1 MAAKINER
9 LKDLLLEAGQGTAMN
24 MATGMSP
31 KRALL
36 SSVGDMALSKVLGP
50 AAGVATIF
58 LGISRT
64 LAAIIRQSN
73 VWGRG
78 MERMRSLEQIESG
91 FATIL
96 KSAALAKER
105 MRELSHFAINSPF
118 KVDEVMDAARSLELL
133 TKGAYAS
140 RGALTEVGDAAAAA
154 NQSIGDTAFV
164 VGKLYNFLQSGRS
177 IQNLS
182 FRLQNMGIISGEL
195 QNKLELMQ
203 NSGAGFTQMWAAV
216 QQELGRAKGGMAD
229 NMRSLE
235 GLQQRLQNV
244 RDSLAAK
251 YGESFIDQEKNAIYA
266 TIKATEALS
275 PVMKTI
281 GRDVSL
287 VTGVWRGWTADLKKS
302 AFETWG
308 FAGALQKLWA
318 GFTVAG
324 GGILAAAG
332 VGLAKFATGVT
343 KGSVALHSMKKLGR
357 GTTVAKS
364 LNARADEQLAASGA
378 MRDQAMG
385 ALLTGSYLE
394 AGQLGVQSAAQRGM
408 AFVSS
413 VRAESAGAARI
424 AGLGA
429 GLRAAR
435 AARAGG
441 QMVAGGAEGA
451 RSRAGGVG
459 SGALVLEVAAAQAVQ
474 MAMMKA
480 ATATAAKAT
489 ATTLLGKAAKT
500 TVSVL
505 GSLVT
510 SLGRGLLALG
520 PWGWAAAAAGAA
532 VMVLGRKMLGM
543 HEAAKAFDEMGKAA
557 ADANRALREQVKNIS
572 TIEDKQAALAS
583 SFKRLRNVQSQLA
596 ETKDPEQRR
605 FLKNEEQMAKRR
617 IEFVSRIDPRKLGR
631 NKQQQE
637 IEGQRR
643 YFEQYEAPRMELAF
657 GEGIA
662 SPAGRLALA
671 QADLELVQKNR
682 QKVQGM
688 EEAAASF
695 SATAEGAELER
706 LIAERASYSEMTNAG
721 SEVDRLNEEVET
733 KKSSYETAATTAAQY
748 VFEAGSDR
756 ALAARRTAKESF
768 DSYQEAK
775 RRRDELVEMS
785 KEGNEPKLREYLQKR
800 AAALTPRIEALQR
813 LSPEPGVAA
822 ALLAKDARD
831 RGDIK
836 GAQAI
841 EEQGMADAQLRQAY
855 GGAAGAAE
863 EKKAALK
870 KKSAEIELAAYRSAM
885 ELERALLD
893 EKELGYMAEQRA
905 ADARV
910 AAAKRDLALARE
922 KAGVLKAMG
931 QDDAGIV
938 DEAKRRVAVAVRDR
952 AVVGAQHTEARR
964 QAEAPLKE
972 MEARNAIGVAMLGGN
987 VEQAAYLQD
996 EEKRRQLTE
1005 RLYNAR
1011 VQGLQSGLGGD
1022 EAVEIEKRK
1031 IMAEQQA
1038 EFLSQY
1044 RAEQEQALA
1053 TVTDPGERKRIER
1066 GLSFRN
1072 RISELIAGGM
1082 EENAARSKAEGEF
1095 GGYSSDLSA
1104 ADSAAGFFLAGR
1116 GNVEGRLATDMANF
1130 NANMISPSATAEEQA
1145 RKSTSLTDVLK
1156 SLDQKIKDADAVLVM
1171 KEGGR

>member
-9 LKDLLLEAGQGTAMN
+9 LKDLLEAGQGTAIG

-31 KRALL
+31 QRALL
-36 SSVGDMALSKVLGP
+36 SSAGDMMLTKVLGP

-64 LAAIIRQSN
+64 LAAIIRQSD

-118 KVDEVMDAARSLELL
+118 KVDEVMHAARSLELL

-182 FRLQNMGIISGEL
+182 FHLQNMGIISGEL

-343 KGSVALHSMKKLGR
+343 KGGVALRSMKKLGR
-357 GTTVAKS
+357 GTAVAQS
-364 LNARADEQLAASGA
+364 LNARADEQRAASGA
-378 MRDQAMG
+378 KRDQAMG
-385 ALLTGSYLE
+385 AMLAGSYLE
-394 AGQLGVQSAAQRGM
+394 AGQLGVQSVAQRGM
-408 AFVSS
+408 AFASS
-413 VRAESAGAARI
+413 VWAESAGAARI

-435 AARAGG
+435 AARKTGHVGEVTGFSRRSEHGFGAGA
-441 QMVAGGAEGA
+441 M
-451 RSRAGGVG
+451 
-459 SGALVLEVAAAQAVQ
+459 VLEMAAAKSVQ
-474 MAMMKA
+474 MAMTKA

-532 VMVLGRKMLGM
+532 VMVLGREMLGM
-543 HEAAKAFDEMGKAA
+543 HEAAKAFEEMGKAA

-572 TIEDKQAALAS
+572 TVEDKAAALAS
-583 SFKRLRNVQSQLA
+583 SFKRLRDVQSQLA
-596 ETKDPEQRR
+596 EAKDPDQRR
-605 FLKNEEQMAKRR
+605 FLKNEEQMAKTR
-617 IEFVSRIDPRKLGR
+617 IESVSRIDPRKLGR

-682 QKVQGM
+682 QKVQDM
-688 EEAAASF
+688 DEAAASF

-706 LIAERASYSEMTNAG
+706 LIAERASYSEMTDAG
-721 SEVDRLNEEVET
+721 EEVDRLNKEVET

-748 VFEAGSDR
+748 GYEAGSDR

-910 AAAKRDLALARE
+910 DAAKRDLALARE

-1022 EAVEIEKRK
+1022 EAVGIEKRK

-1066 GLSFRN
+1066 GLAFRN
-1072 RISELIAGGM
+1072 RISELTAGGM
-1082 EENAARSKAEGEF
+1082 EANAARSKAEGEF

-1130 NANMISPSATAEEQA
+1130 NANMVSPSATAEEQA
-1145 RKSTSLTDVLK
+1145 KKSTSLTDVLK
-1156 SLDQKIKDADAVLVM
+1156 SLDQKIKDASSVLVM
-1171 KEGGR
+1171 KEGGK